1 MPVLDNGNEL
11 SRISVGFSVGVFFT
25 DNKANFPVTLIVIN
39 SAVLSTLFD
48 RTQVERQFGGKI
60 PKKEPESTQRHAI
73 CLTRAIEGD

>member
-11 SRISVGFSVGVFFT
+11 NRISVGFSVGVFT
-25 DNKANFPVTLIVIN
+25 DSKANFPVTLIVIN

-60 PKKEPESTQRHAI
+60 PKKEPESIQRHVI